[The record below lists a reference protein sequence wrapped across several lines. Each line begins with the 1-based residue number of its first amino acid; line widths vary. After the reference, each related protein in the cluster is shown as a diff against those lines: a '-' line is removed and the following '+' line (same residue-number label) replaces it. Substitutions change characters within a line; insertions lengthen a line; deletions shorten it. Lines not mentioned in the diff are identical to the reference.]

1 MLKIIRGLL
10 RLVILILSLVQAM
23 AAMLV
28 LALRHGGRLSRRER
42 ADQVQRACQMLLRRL
57 SIDVEV
63 HGPPPPHGLVV
74 SNHMSFIDV
83 LVYGAVVP
91 CVFVSKVEVLRW
103 PIFGQAGALAG
114 SVFVDRSRSAI
125 GSKATARVEEILCE
139 GVAVLLFPEGT
150 STDGSEILPFH
161 PSFYEPAV
169 RARVPVTAAS
179 IMYPDGEDYIERDLC
194 YYGDISF
201 FPRLL
206 QTLGLR
212 SVRARV
218 DFSPNQVIYDHRK
231 TAVSKTREEVI
242 ALRLQQQVSVSGVAP
257 PPLDGTEVVARM

>member
-1 MLKIIRGLL
+1 MLKMIRGLL
-10 RLVILILSLVQAM
+10 RFVILVFSLVQAM
-23 AAMLV
+23 AVMLV
-28 LALRHGGRLSRRER
+28 LTLRHGGQLTTRQR
-42 ADQVQRACQMLLRRL
+42 ADQVQRSCQMMLRRL
-57 SIDVEV
+57 SILVEV
-63 HGPPPPHGLVV
+63 HGAPPPHGLVV

-91 CVFVSKVEVLRW
+91 CAFISKVEVLRW

-114 SVFVDRSRSAI
+114 SVFIDRSRSAI
-125 GSKATARVEEILCE
+125 GSRSIAQVQEILE
-139 GVAVLLFPEGT
+139 DGVVVLLFPEGT

-169 RARVPVTAAS
+169 VARVPVTAAS
-179 IMYPDGEDYIERDLC
+179 IMYPAGEGYTERDLC

-206 QTLGLR
+206 QVLGLR

-218 DFSPNQVIYDHRK
+218 DFSPDQVIYDHRK
-231 TAVSKTREEVI
+231 TAVRKTRDEVI
-242 ALRLQQQVSVSGVAP
+242 AMRLQQQGSVAGVAP
-257 PPLDGTEVVARM
+257 LPIDDTEVVARS